1 MKEKILTAISAVMV
15 LVPWTIFP
23 LRTNDW
29 ALESPTAEIIII
41 SYAAFMIASGIFSL
55 LAYKKGNVKNN
66 VMKFTI
72 MINIVYAVA
81 AIALMGMMAYQN
93 LG

>member
-29 ALESPTAEIIII
+29 ALESPTAEIIIV

-55 LAYKKGNVKNN
+55 LAYKKGNAKNN
-66 VMKFTI
+66 VMKVTM

-81 AIALMGMMAYQN
+81 AIALMGMMVFQN